1 MLKGDKM
8 SYDSTKDTTDHINKV
23 RDYIA
28 KCIVEL
34 GDRAALHDH
43 DKIDDPVEKKL
54 FDEYS
59 PKLANCTYGSDEY
72 KSFLDGLK
80 PALNRHYKNN
90 RHHPEHF
97 EQGIMDMNLI
107 DIFEMICD
115 WKASSERH
123 EDGDIYKSIEINQ
136 ERFGYS
142 DDLKYILKNTVDF
155 LNHFGEEDDD

>member
-1 MLKGDKM
+1 MG
-8 SYDSTKDTTDHINKV
+8 YDSIKDTKKHIARV
-23 RDYIA
+23 RQYVYDCADTLY
-28 KCIVEL
+28 ER
-34 GDRAALHDH
+34 GELHDW
-43 DKIDDPVEKKL
+43 DKIEDPVEKAL
-54 FDEYS
+54 FDKFT

-97 EQGIMDMNLI
+97 EQGIRDMNLI
-107 DIFEMICD
+107 DLLEMICD

-136 ERFGYS
+136 DRFGYS
-142 DDLKYILKNTVDF
+142 DDLKLVLKNTVDF
-155 LNHFGEEDDD
+155 LNRIGKEENNA